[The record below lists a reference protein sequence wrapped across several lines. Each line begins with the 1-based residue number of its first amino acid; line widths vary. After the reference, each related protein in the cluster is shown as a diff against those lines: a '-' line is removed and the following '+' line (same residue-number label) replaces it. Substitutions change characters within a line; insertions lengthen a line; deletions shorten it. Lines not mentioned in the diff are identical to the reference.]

1 MEDTH
6 GVSWTQRLVINQKV
20 LILIIME
27 DTHGEIKWSSEMKA
41 SSLS

>member
-6 GVSWTQRLVINQKV
+6 GVSCATSLVNEKDV

-27 DTHGEIKWSSEMKA
+27 DTHGGLLQT
-41 SSLS
+41 SLGTKKQS

>member
-6 GVSWTQRLVINQKV
+6 GVNALVLKANVARV

-27 DTHGEIKWSSEMKA
+27 DTHGDKVNNQFN
-41 SSLS
+41 